1 MNWLKDIL
9 DVNNNETNSLE
20 FLKFVKSDFD
30 LFTEKVYCFTPN
42 GDAITLP
49 YGSTPIDFAYMIY
62 SAIGNKMVGA
72 KVNIVL
78 VTIDYKIKNGDR
90 ISIITSGNS
99 NGPSRDWLSI
109 IKSPQARTKIL
120 HWFKQE
126 GRDKNIAL
134 GKDIVDKYIKSKKYK
149 QEDLFK
155 TEYVNSAC
163 KKFTCQTLDDLYAT
177 VDHGDLKESQLVAKL
192 KEEYDKEHAPNITD
206 EDVLKSVT
214 NLENGEDY
222 KKCGIIVKGIK
233 DLAVRYGKCCSPV
246 PGDEIIGF
254 ITRGRRIA
262 IHRTDCKNIINLPEF
277 EKSRIMP
284 ATLELDSNNNYE
296 IIINIYCNN
305 RQGILVDISKIFNEN
320 NIDILSIEG
329 NTVKDKVVIK
339 IKFNIKNKDDI
350 ENIKKKIINV
360 KNVIDISRV

>member
-1 MNWLKDIL
+1 MHNAAEYGIAAHWLYKEKGNSEQVSDLKEYNKMNWLKDIL

-126 GRDKNIAL
+126 GRDKIIAL
-134 GKDIVDKYIKSKKYK
+134 G
-149 QEDLFK
+149 
-155 TEYVNSAC
+155 
-163 KKFTCQTLDDLYAT
+163 
-177 VDHGDLKESQLVAKL
+177 
-192 KEEYDKEHAPNITD
+192 
-206 EDVLKSVT
+206 
-214 NLENGEDY
+214 
-222 KKCGIIVKGIK
+222 
-233 DLAVRYGKCCSPV
+233 
-246 PGDEIIGF
+246 
-254 ITRGRRIA
+254 
-262 IHRTDCKNIINLPEF
+262 
-277 EKSRIMP
+277 
-284 ATLELDSNNNYE
+284 
-296 IIINIYCNN
+296 
-305 RQGILVDISKIFNEN
+305 
-320 NIDILSIEG
+320 
-329 NTVKDKVVIK
+329 
-339 IKFNIKNKDDI
+339 
-350 ENIKKKIINV
+350 
-360 KNVIDISRV
+360 